1 MNDELLKKAAKVLTP
16 VGVYLRSSKVYTHP
30 DFHPQHNKGEL
41 QVQYKAKHL
50 SEYKLLCAEDEGQS
64 FITFQYETGV
74 RLVDETVDE
83 KDAAYVQAEIIAVF
97 TSEYQL
103 KDSDAFDEAAMSE
116 FLNCNVRFHVWP
128 FWREYLQ
135 STCTRM
141 GLPVIPLPHHFR
153 PQEAQ
158 KQ

>member
-1 MNDELLKKAAKVLTP
+1 MNNELLKKAAEVLTP

-30 DFHPQHNKGEL
+30 DFHPQHNNGEL
-41 QVQYKAKHL
+41 QVQYKSKNL
-50 SEYKLLCAEDEGQS
+50 SEYKLLCAEDESQN
-64 FITFQYETGV
+64 FIAFQYEAGV

-83 KDAAYVQAEIIAVF
+83 KDGAYVQAEIIAVF

-158 KQ
+158 SK

>member
-1 MNDELLKKAAKVLTP
+1 MNNELLKKAAEVLTP
-16 VGVYLRSSKVYTHP
+16 IGVYLRSSKVYIHP
-30 DFHPQHNKGEL
+30 DFHPQHNNGEL
-41 QVQYKAKHL
+41 QIQYKSKAI
-50 SEYKLLCAEDEGQS
+50 SEFKLLHAEGEKQS
-64 FITFQYETGV
+64 FMAFQYEAGV

-83 KDAAYVQAEIIAVF
+83 KADAYVKAEILAVF

-103 KDSDAFDEAAMSE
+103 KDASSFDEAAMSE

-153 PQEAQ
+153 PQESEN
-158 KQ
+158 K

>member
-1 MNDELLKKAAKVLTP
+1 MNKELLKQAAEVLTP
-16 VGVYLRSSKVYTHP
+16 IGVYLRSSKVYVHP
-30 DFHPQHNKGEL
+30 DFHPQHNNGEL

-50 SEYKLLCAEDEGQS
+50 SEYKLLRADENQG
-64 FITFQYETGV
+64 FMAFEYEAGV

-83 KDAAYVQAEIIAVF
+83 KDSTYIQAEILAIF

-103 KDSDAFDEAAMSE
+103 KDADSFNEEAMAE

-153 PQEAQ
+153 PQESEN
-158 KQ
+158 KS

>member
-1 MNDELLKKAAKVLTP
+1 MNKELLKKAAEVLTP

-30 DFHPQHNKGEL
+30 EFHPQQNNNEL
-41 QVQYKAKHL
+41 QVQYKSKHL
-50 SEYKLLCAEDEGQS
+50 SEYKLLRAEDENPS
-64 FITFQYETGV
+64 FIAFQYEAGV
-74 RLVDETVDE
+74 RLVDEKVDE
-83 KDAAYVQAEIIAVF
+83 KDGAYVQAEILTVF

-103 KDSDAFDEAAMSE
+103 KDADAFDEDAMSE

-153 PQEAQ
+153 RQEAQ
-158 KQ
+158 NK

>member
-1 MNDELLKKAAKVLTP
+1 MNKELLKKAAEVLTP
-16 VGVYLRSSKVYTHP
+16 VGVYLRGSKVYIHP
-30 DFHPQHNKGEL
+30 DFHPQHNNGEL
-41 QVQYKAKHL
+41 QVQYRSKNL
-50 SEYKLLCAEDEGQS
+50 SEYKLLCAEDESQN
-64 FITFQYETGV
+64 FIAFQYEAGV

-83 KDAAYVQAEIIAVF
+83 KDGAYVQAEIIAVF

-103 KDSDAFDEAAMSE
+103 KDSDAFDETAMSE

-158 KQ
+158 SK